1 MQFNVD
7 KCEAIHF
14 GAHNT
19 KFTYN
24 IDGIPLENTET
35 EHDLGIIVS
44 DTLKST
50 DQCAAAYNKANIIL
64 GL

>member
-1 MQFNVD
+1 MQFNDD
-7 KCEAIHF
+7 KCKAIYF

-24 IDGIPLENTET
+24 IDGIPLENTQT
-35 EHDLGIIVS
+35 EWDLDIIVS

-50 DQCAAAYNKANIIL
+50 DRPVYCCI
-64 GL
+64 